1 MELNPV
7 EIRLL
12 RRFRKMYMVTAFLVS
27 LAMTAVLLLTVF
39 NLPAFGKAGNPA
51 ENEVIGRYIE
61 KGLEETGAVN
71 IVAAVILDYRAFDT
85 LGETLVLFTALV
97 AVLMLLKD
105 EPGVFN
111 RRYRERSKFEPEKD
125 QIFRSVAS
133 MLIPCLLVFS
143 IYIIVNGHLSAGG
156 GFAGGAILGATLILY
171 NIAYGLEKARGF
183 INEKNF
189 LRFITAALLF
199 YSLAKGY
206 SFFTGGNHLPSVIPL
221 GFPGSIFSG
230 GLILPLNITVGIV
243 VACVVYGAFCLFN
256 RGGL

>member
-1 MELNPV
+1 MQLSSVELK
-7 EIRLL
+7 LL
-12 RRFRKMYMVTAFLVS
+12 RRFRKIYTIIAFLVS
-27 LAMTAVLLLTVF
+27 LAMAAVLLLTVF

-51 ENEVIGRYIE
+51 ENEVIGRYIG

-85 LGETLVLFTALV
+85 LGETLVLFSALV
-97 AVLMLLKD
+97 AVIMLLKD
-105 EPGVFN
+105 EPGVFT
-111 RRYRERSKFEPEKD
+111 RRYRERSQFEPEKD
-125 QIFRSVAS
+125 QIFRSVAAL
-133 MLIPCLLVFS
+133 LIPCLLVFS

-156 GFAGGAILGATLILY
+156 GFAGGAILGATFILY
-171 NIAYGLEKARGF
+171 NIAYGIEKARRF
-183 INEKNF
+183 LNEKSF

-199 YSLAKGY
+199 YCIAKGY

-221 GFPGSIFSG
+221 GLPGSIFSG